1 MAESFETLTQDPSLS
16 ALRDQLV
23 AAAAAFTNE
32 ARPLGDLLRAL
43 VDDVEGAAAE
53 PVEIFPVKHHSPASA
68 LQMTRRL
75 RARAPKVIFL
85 EGCEDLGP
93 AHERGKPMPEWIKGL
108 IHCRFPVALQAFAPE
123 AP

>member
-1 MAESFETLTQDPSLS
+1 MAHSIDTITQDPSLS
-16 ALRDQLV
+16 ALREQLV
-23 AAAAAFTNE
+23 AAAAAFTDE

-43 VDDVEGAAAE
+43 VDDVERAAAE

-75 RARAPKVIFL
+75 RERPPKVIFL

-93 AHERGKPMPEWIKGL
+93 AHESRAKMPDWIRGL
-108 IHCRFPVALQAFAPE
+108 VHCRFPVALQAFAP
-123 AP
+123 